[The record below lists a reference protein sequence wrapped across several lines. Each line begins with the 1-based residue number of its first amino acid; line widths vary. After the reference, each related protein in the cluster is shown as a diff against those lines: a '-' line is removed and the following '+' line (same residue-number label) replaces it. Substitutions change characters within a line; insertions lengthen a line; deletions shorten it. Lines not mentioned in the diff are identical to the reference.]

1 MMSVRVSFNLSATCK
16 TSDQVGFIQ
25 QTKAELLISGASSV
39 DSPSKV
45 FDIYIYIYVYIT
57 YILYIYMYVCMYYIY
72 MYVLYM
78 YICMYYIYVCIIY
91 IYVLYI

>member
-25 QTKAELLISGASSV
+25 RTKAELLISGASSV

-45 FDIYIYIYVYIT
+45 FDIYIYIYILHIYIYNT
-57 YILYIYMYVCMYYIY
+57 YIYICIIYIYMHYIYYIY
-72 MYVLYM
+72 MYIIVY
-78 YICMYYIYVCIIY
+78 IY
-91 IYVLYI
+91 IYI